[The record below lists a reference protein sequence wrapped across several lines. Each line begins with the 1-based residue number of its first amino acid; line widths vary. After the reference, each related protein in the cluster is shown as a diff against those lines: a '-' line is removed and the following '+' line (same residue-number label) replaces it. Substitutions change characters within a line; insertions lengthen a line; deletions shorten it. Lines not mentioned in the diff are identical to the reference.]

1 MSDHYDRYNGMENLL
16 STNLAE
22 VGTDSI
28 LRQAAIDALDVLCQE
43 HRYKIPGKRETYSQ
57 YNEAWQDALDRAE
70 GAIFNLPPVQP
81 EPQTARVFQ
90 EIIVEYPSI
99 STYPEYEGKPYFSI
113 KYTEDGKS
121 FIGYGTYK
129 PEVLSEYLKK
139 YFMPFAL
146 AERPKGKWNTYYHS
160 DIEFSHSCNQ
170 CGYSAPYQMIGG
182 EVFQKKWN
190 FCPNCGADMR
200 GEQNE
205 P

>member
-28 LRQAAIDALDVLCQE
+28 SRQAAIDALDVLCQE

-129 PEVLSEYLKK
+129 PEVLSEYLIK
-139 YFMPFAL
+139 YFMPFA
-146 AERPKGKWNTYYHS
+146 RP
-160 DIEFSHSCNQ
+160 E
-170 CGYSAPYQMIGG
+170 PYK
-182 EVFQKKWN
+182 EVTNDRF
-190 FCPNCGADMR
+190 
-200 GEQNE
+200 
-205 P
+205 